1 MVANDAAEQLIQR
14 DQDAKTKRSTG
25 VPHESAASFKAIN
38 FRFAKVSDT
47 ELVTGLSTLLLSCEP
62 IPHCGMLS
70 KITGTTDK
78 K

>member
-14 DQDAKTKRSTG
+14 DQDAKTKRSTV

-47 ELVTGLSTLLLSCEP
+47 GLAIGVLALLLSCEA
-62 IPHCGMLS
+62 IPHR
-70 KITGTTDK
+70 GTLAR
-78 K
+78 

>member
-1 MVANDAAEQLIQR
+1 MVANGATKKLIQR
-14 DQDAKTKRSTG
+14 DQDAKTKRST
-25 VPHESAASFKAIN
+25 VPHECAASFKAIN
-38 FRFAKVSDT
+38 FRFAKVNDT

>member
-1 MVANDAAEQLIQR
+1 MAANGATKKLIQR
-14 DQDAKTKRSTG
+14 DQDAKTKRST
-25 VPHESAASFKAIN
+25 VPHECAASFKAIN

-47 ELVTGLSTLLLSCEP
+47 QLVTGLSTLLLSCEP

>member
-1 MVANDAAEQLIQR
+1 MAANGATKKLIQR
-14 DQDAKTKRSTG
+14 DQDAKTKRST
-25 VPHESAASFKAIN
+25 VPHECAAS
-38 FRFAKVSDT
+38 FRFAKVNDT

-78 K
+78 Q

>member
-1 MVANDAAEQLIQR
+1 M
-14 DQDAKTKRSTG
+14 
-25 VPHESAASFKAIN
+25 AIN

-62 IPHCGMLS
+62 IAHCGMLS
-70 KITGTTDK
+70 KITDTTDK